1 MIDTKNCI
9 LDTKPANLDI
19 TKWQSL
25 SDMIS
30 DLYDSASGV
39 IVQFRY
45 NEFNVVSTSRNP
57 DNFLA
62 VNDSWHWNLKSF
74 CRRVI
79 ETDAPV
85 YENDP
90 ASCPQWSCATPVAS
104 GPVRSYLG
112 YPLYWPD
119 GSVFGTICA
128 IDTKKTDY
136 SEPQIRVM
144 EQLKRLVE
152 SELQHLFNYA
162 EIQHLLAEKIDLQQL
177 MTQESCLRKHAEE
190 ALHLQEAINS
200 ATLSALHDAVIRIDE
215 TGIILAANKATENL
229 FGYQISAL
237 IGQNISVL
245 MSDDIA
251 TAHDGF
257 LKNYLAGG
265 EPKLLK
271 KGAELPAIRQD
282 GSSFI
287 AKIRVSEIKLYAK
300 RQYVGLISDITDQVK
315 QQQALQALALYDPL
329 TGCANRHLL
338 EDRILSHISRSNR
351 DPNAFSLIYL
361 DLNQFKP
368 INDRYGH
375 HAGDQVL
382 VTIAQRLSSI
392 LHAGDL
398 VARIGGDEFV
408 IVFDRL
414 VDIDQT
420 IDNLAREIF
429 QPIKT
434 DPADVMVSG
443 SFGFSC
449 YPQDGTTMTCLLESA
464 DKRMYQH
471 KRKSA

>member
-1 MIDTKNCI
+1 MIDTKSCI
-9 LDTKPANLDI
+9 LETKPADLDI

-25 SDMIS
+25 TDMIA

-45 NEFNVVSTSRNP
+45 NEFNVVSTSHNP
-57 DNFLA
+57 ENFLT
-62 VNDSWHWNLKSF
+62 VNASWHWDLRSF

-90 ASCPQWSCATPVAS
+90 ANCPEWSCAAPVAS

-136 SEPQIRVM
+136 SDQHVRAM
-144 EQLKRLVE
+144 DQLKRLVE

-162 EIQHLLAEKIDLQQL
+162 EIQHLLTEKIDLQQL
-177 MTQESCLRKHAEE
+177 MTQESRLRKHAEE

-215 TGIILAANKATENL
+215 TGVILAANKATEDL
-229 FGYQISAL
+229 FGYQIHKL
-237 IGQNISVL
+237 VGQNISVL
-245 MSDDIA
+245 MPDDIA

-257 LKNYLAGG
+257 LKNYLESG
-265 EPKLLK
+265 EQKLLR
-271 KGAELPAIRQD
+271 KGAELPALRQD

-287 AKIRVSEIKLYAK
+287 ARIRVSEIKLCAK
-300 RQYVGLISDITDQVK
+300 RQYVGLITDITDQVK

-338 EDRILSHISRSNR
+338 EDRILSHISRLNR
-351 DPNAFSLIYL
+351 EPNAFSLIYL

-375 HAGDQVL
+375 QAGDQVL
-382 VTIAQRLSSI
+382 VTIAQRLSTI

-414 VDIDQT
+414 VNIDQT
-420 IDNLAREIF
+420 IDTLSDKLF
-429 QPIKT
+429 QPITT
-434 DPADVMVSG
+434 DPADVVISG

-449 YPQDGTTMTCLLESA
+449 YPQDGTTMGCLLEAA
-464 DKRMYQH
+464 DKRMYQQ